1 MGGGCTQHT
10 PGQFKWAEVVL
21 EGMTRRWVIS
31 VESLSVPARACV
43 LKSLKNRLDLT
54 VADADRTGGGS
65 SASLGLLLH
74 RLKGLARVPAS
85 TPAMWCG
92 SWLMKAPRD
101 PLLRDLH
108 RDLARAL
115 ADKLVPG
122 GAKGTAHLMLCLRA
136 PTDEAFESLL
146 TCELA
151 AARDVSLQCLRDAA
165 RGMEDAPLGAECLSP
180 FAVQIVRVDCPAFA
194 ADNPVSL
201 NSLVDLCVT
210 RCQGVM
216 A

>member
-1 MGGGCTQHT
+1 M
-10 PGQFKWAEVVL
+10 
-21 EGMTRRWVIS
+21 RWVVS

-43 LKSLKNRLDLT
+43 LKSLKNRLGLA
-54 VADADRTGGGS
+54 VADVDRAASGG
-65 SASLGLLLH
+65 ANTSLGLLLH
-74 RLKGLARVPAS
+74 RLKGLARVGAV

-122 GAKGTAHLMLCLRA
+122 GTAGTAHLMLCLRA
-136 PTDEAFESLL
+136 PADEAFEALL

-165 RGMEDAPLGAECLSP
+165 RGMEQDAPLAAECLSP
-180 FAVQIVRVDCPAFA
+180 FGVQIVRVECPAFA
-194 ADNPVSL
+194 ADNPITL

-210 RCQGVM
+210 QCQGVM